1 MRADNLAHGGAT
13 VMARKKGAP
22 GLVEQLKQA
31 IRDSGKTL
39 MQLSEESGVDTG
51 RLSRFLRGK
60 RNINILAAEKICDA
74 LGLGLA
80 PVQRRRKGG
89 GLG

>member
-1 MRADNLAHGGAT
+1 
-13 VMARKKGAP
+13 MAKKKGVP

-39 MQLSEESGVDTG
+39 MQLSQESGVDTG

-60 RNINILAAEKICDA
+60 RNINILAVEKICDA

-80 PVQRRRKGG
+80 PRRAPKRHP
-89 GLG
+89 